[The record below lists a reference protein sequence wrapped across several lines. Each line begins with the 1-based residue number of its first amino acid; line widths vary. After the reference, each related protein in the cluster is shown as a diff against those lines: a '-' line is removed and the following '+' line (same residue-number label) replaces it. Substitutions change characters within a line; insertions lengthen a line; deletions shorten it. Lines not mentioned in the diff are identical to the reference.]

1 MMPVVSVLLP
11 CFDAAATL
19 EEALES
25 LWRQSFT
32 DFEVIAVNDG
42 SSDAT
47 GEILARAARD
57 PGADVRLQVLE
68 TAHQGIASALRAAR
82 LEARG
87 QLIARMDADD
97 RAHPDRFR
105 LQVDHLHQNPDL
117 SVSCSRVRLFPR
129 DALKDGYLRYEAWIN
144 ALLTHD
150 DIRRNL
156 FVESPIPHP
165 TVMMRRDALD
175 AAGGYRAN
183 GWPEDYDLWMRLAFS
198 GHRFEKLDD
207 VLVDWREAPTRA
219 SRIDP
224 IFSAERFMDVKEHY
238 LRDHVLDP
246 SRPLAVWGAGPVG
259 KLWGRRLWPRYFIEV
274 DPRKVGQTIGGASVI
289 ASDELTRVEGFFVIV
304 AVASLSRTRDENA
317 PWRAA
322 RDEIRNELTA
332 AGFEENRDSMCVA

>member
-1 MMPVVSVLLP
+1 MTPAVSVLLP
-11 CFDAAATL
+11 CFDAAETL
-19 EEALES
+19 AEALDS

-47 GEILARAARD
+47 AEILAHADAR
-57 PGADVRLQVLE
+57 LHVLE
-68 TAHQGIASALRAAR
+68 TEHQGIASALGAAR
-82 LEARG
+82 VRAQG

-97 RAHPDRFR
+97 RAHPDRFQ
-105 LQVDHLHQNPDL
+105 LQVDHFERNPDL

-144 ALLTHD
+144 SVLTHD

-198 GHRFEKLDD
+198 GHRFEKLDE

-219 SRIDP
+219 SRVDP

-238 LRDHVLDP
+238 LRHHVLDS
-246 SRPLAVWGAGPVG
+246 SRPLAIWGAGPVG
-259 KLWGRRLWPRYFIEV
+259 KLWGRKLSPRYFIEV
-274 DPRKVGQTIGGASVI
+274 DPRKVGQTIAGATVI
-289 ASDELTRVEGFFVIV
+289 ASDQLARIEGFFVLV
-304 AVASLSRTRDENA
+304 AVASLSCTRDA
-317 PWRAA
+317 GDPWRAA
-322 RDEIRNELTA
+322 REEIRDELTA
-332 AGFEENRDSMCVA
+332 AGFEEMRDFICVA

>member
-1 MMPVVSVLLP
+1 MTPAVSVLLP
-11 CFDAAATL
+11 CFDAAETL
-19 EEALES
+19 EEALDS
-25 LWRQSFT
+25 LWRQSFS

-47 GEILARAARD
+47 SEILARAAR
-57 PGADVRLQVLE
+57 ADDRLQILE
-68 TAHQGIASALRAAR
+68 TPHRGIASALRAAR
-82 LEARG
+82 VGARG

-117 SVSCSRVRLFPR
+117 SVSSSRVRLFPR

-144 ALLTHD
+144 ALVTHD

-165 TVMMRRDALD
+165 TVMMRSDALD

-207 VLVDWREAPTRA
+207 ILVDWREAPTRA
-219 SRIDP
+219 SRVDP
-224 IFSAERFMDVKEHY
+224 VFSAERFMDVKEHY
-238 LRDHVLDP
+238 LRHYVLDP
-246 SRPLAVWGAGPVG
+246 SRPLAIWGAGPVG
-259 KLWGRRLWPRYFIEV
+259 KLWGRKLSTRYFIEV
-274 DPRKVGQTIGGASVI
+274 DPRKVGQTIAGASVI
-289 ASDELTRVEGFFVIV
+289 ASDQLARVEGFFVIV
-304 AVASLSRTRDENA
+304 AVASLSRMRDTNN

-332 AGFEENRDSMCVA
+332 AGFEEMRDYICVA

>member
-1 MMPVVSVLLP
+1 MTPAVSVLLP
-11 CFDAAATL
+11 CFDAAPTL
-19 EEALES
+19 EEALDS

-32 DFEVIAVNDG
+32 DFEVIAVDDG
-42 SSDAT
+42 STDAT
-47 GEILARAARD
+47 AEILAHAART
-57 PGADVRLQVLE
+57 DVRFRVLE

-82 LEARG
+82 VEARG

-117 SVSCSRVRLFPR
+117 SVSSSRVRLFPR

-144 ALLTHD
+144 DLLSHD

-165 TVMMRRDALD
+165 TVMMRRGALD

-198 GHRFEKLDD
+198 GHRFEKLDE
-207 VLVDWREAPTRA
+207 VLVDWREAPMRA
-219 SRIDP
+219 SRVDP

-238 LRDHVLDP
+238 LLNHVLDP

-259 KLWGRRLWPRYFIEV
+259 KLWGRKLSPRHFIEV

-289 ASDELTRVEGFFVIV
+289 SSDELTRVEGFFVIV
-304 AVASLSRTRDENA
+304 AVASLSRTRNKNA

-332 AGFEENRDSMCVA
+332 FGFDELRDFICVA